1 MRGDVVERD
10 TVKQHTPGVGGWI
23 ALVSTA
29 LLTPATLVANVW
41 LLWRY
46 VPAQVAALAE
56 FEMSLPLS
64 TRITIAASSWFV
76 RMLPFAIFASMLLGP
91 LLLGAA
97 IYLDVDAGLMVAGS
111 AGIHRSG
118 PDGVDRGLY
127 RNHLRPDVD
136 SGGISTGGL
145 RSITGGRLARRRAD
159 RVAVG
164 ARAVEQGDE
173 ADEAFGGTVARTAR

>member
-97 IYLDVDAGLMVAGS
+97 IILMLTRDSWWRAARVFIVAGLMVSTVGCIVIIFVLTSIQAAYRLVG
-111 AGIHRSG
+111 SG
-118 PDGVDRGLY
+118 P
-127 RNHLRPDVD
+127 
-136 SGGISTGGL
+136 
-145 RSITGGRLARRRAD
+145 
-159 RVAVG
+159 
-164 ARAVEQGDE
+164 
-173 ADEAFGGTVARTAR
+173 